1 MNDWVSILNS
11 PSPSH
16 SSCYLC
22 YQGQE
27 TQHIPF
33 SSFWQMWNLFCL
45 TSTLHQNL
53 DFLILSFAPSKISL
67 VGFISFLRA
76 EPKTGHIFHIKVFT
90 VTDPIGKYIWVIY
103 TQKSEKN
110 IILSLFLNDTSRNK
124 GIQCSYQII
133 LGNSTAELYLK
144 ITEDIDTVF
153 PIIYFL
159 YNAPWILQE
168 PILRLA
174 AQSNFLPFTSSK
186 D

>member
-124 GIQCSYQII
+124 GILCSYQII

-153 PIIYFL
+153 PNNIFSLQCSLDITGAYPKISCTIEFL
-159 YNAPWILQE
+159 AFHFQ
-168 PILRLA
+168 
-174 AQSNFLPFTSSK
+174 
-186 D
+186 